1 MQLESKN
8 ISLRP
13 LILDDCDDLYTW
25 SQDKSVTQLSIS
37 TLVPPKSK
45 TDIANWITIVND
57 SNAIVAFG
65 ICYLDKLIGYAG
77 ITSMNNLNS
86 IGEFFI
92 LIGNKDYWG
101 KGIATEVTKLVT
113 EYGINTLYLNR
124 IELNVVSSNKA
135 AIRVYEKA
143 GYQREGL
150 MRQAGFYD
158 GKFMDK
164 VLMSVIASEWGI

>member
-1 MQLESKN
+1 
-8 ISLRP
+8 
-13 LILDDCDDLYTW
+13 
-25 SQDKSVTQLSIS
+25 
-37 TLVPPKSK
+37 
-45 TDIANWITIVND
+45 
-57 SNAIVAFG
+57 
-65 ICYLDKLIGYAG
+65 
-77 ITSMNNLNS
+77 MNNLNS

-164 VLMSVIASEWGI
+164 VLMSVIASEWGFN

>member
-1 MQLESKN
+1 MLEPKN
-8 ISLRP
+8 ITLRSLT
-13 LILDDCDDLYTW
+13 LDDCYDLYNW

-37 TLVPPKSK
+37 TFAPPKSK

-86 IGEFFI
+86 TGEYFI

-101 KGIATEVTKLVT
+101 KGIGTEVTKLVT
-113 EYGINTLYLNR
+113 EHGINSLYLNR
-124 IELNVVSSNKA
+124 IELNAAVSNKGA
-135 AIRVYEKA
+135 LRVYEKA
-143 GYQREGL
+143 GYKHEGV
-150 MRQAGFYD
+150 MRQAAFYD
-158 GKFMDK
+158 GQFMDK
-164 VLMSVIASEWGI
+164 VLMSVLACEWGV